1 MNPRRAFSRI
11 WIITLLAALTLAAC
25 GVEPSPAAEPS
36 LVDPTGFVTYLHPT
50 GAFSLSLPPDWVVS
64 DTSDAYALN
73 VGFSPPGS
81 PEPLIN
87 VYLVSASALGRVRPD
102 NEPAVGLPN
111 PGPVTSDF
119 DPLISLYQGTFYVLT
134 DATYKE
140 IDRAPQPDGSL
151 RIRFLI
157 ESPEGTS
164 QHNDFVQLVG
174 SYFVALRT
182 VLPDDPGRLRTL
194 SRIVTTLN
202 VNPASGWASVVP
214 EEEDSTGGDLIGFTN
229 LNAWVDRNGGFVIVG
244 QVVNNAPAPVEFVHL
259 NASLFDEGNQL
270 LLEQDNF
277 VSSDLI
283 QSGDMAPFS
292 LLFSDGLPPGTARY
306 VLEVSGRY
314 ADFTAQTF
322 YGPENFA
329 LSSSADFDEN
339 GALVVSGQVRNEGN
353 LTASLVKVIVT
364 IFDAQQRVIA
374 TDTTLVDTQPL
385 APSQTSTFTV
395 RFFELGGEPNTF
407 LVTAQGIITQ

>member
-1 MNPRRAFSRI
+1 MNPRRTIPRI
-11 WIITLLAALTLAAC
+11 GLIALLAGLTLAAC
-25 GVEPSPAAEPS
+25 AVEPPPAAEPS
-36 LVDPTGFVTYLHPT
+36 LVDPTGFVTYRHPT

-64 DTSDAYALN
+64 DTSDAYALS

-81 PEPLIN
+81 PEPLVS
-87 VYLVSASALGRVRPD
+87 VYLVSASALGRIRPND
-102 NEPAVGLPN
+102 QPAVGLPN
-111 PGPVTSDF
+111 PGPTTSDF
-119 DPLISLYQGTFYVLT
+119 DPLISLYQGTFYNLT

-140 IDRAPQPDGSL
+140 IDRQPQPDGSL
-151 RIRFLI
+151 RIRFVI
-157 ESPEGTS
+157 ESAEGTS

-182 VLPDDPGRLRTL
+182 TLPDDPGRLRTI

-214 EEEDSTGGDLIGFTN
+214 DEEDSAAGDLIAFTN

-244 QVVNNAPAPVEFVHL
+244 QVMNNAPAPVEFVHL
-259 NASLFDEGNQL
+259 NASLFDEQNTV

-283 QSGDMAPFS
+283 QPGQMAPFS
-292 LLFSDGLPPGTARY
+292 LLFSDGLPPGTTRY

-329 LSSSADFDEN
+329 LSSAADFDQN

-385 APSQTSTFTV
+385 APGETSTFSV